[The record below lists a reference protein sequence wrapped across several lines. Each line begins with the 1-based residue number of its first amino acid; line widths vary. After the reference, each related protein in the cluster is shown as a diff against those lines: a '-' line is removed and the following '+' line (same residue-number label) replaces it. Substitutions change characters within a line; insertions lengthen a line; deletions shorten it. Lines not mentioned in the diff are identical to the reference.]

1 MVWSEIQQ
9 SWLVYGGTLLLHIGV
24 SLHILLTKRA
34 QPNEAL
40 FWLLLVALVPFG
52 GIAFYLLF
60 GIVRLKHAQK
70 KVLEL
75 QNRMKQ
81 NPGRYFGPALAA
93 LQDELG
99 KFAPA
104 PEVAGKP
111 HNRMLD
117 RLFPDY
123 PALDGNRV
131 EILRDGVIAYPR
143 MLEDIAHAQSCIR
156 MQSFILMSDE
166 IGRAFMDALE
176 ERARAGVDVKVIFD
190 SFGSLKSYFSHYFR
204 RLLRRKQANF
214 MIRAFSPFH
223 LVAPWLFQLR
233 NHRKL
238 LLIDGRIAYT
248 GGINISD
255 ENERL
260 TSVPANRRIHDLHAR
275 IEGPAVPEFAK
286 SFFIDWAYT
295 TRRKWIEGVGP
306 HDFPLPER
314 KGDSVVRV
322 LASGPGGNYEGT
334 RQLFFAAAMSAEK
347 SLWIMTPYFT
357 PGPEYINLLRMTA
370 ARGVDVRIIVPANN
384 NHFFVSWAAQNFYP
398 TLLEAGIGI
407 YRKRGVFSHIKA
419 LIVDGESWGFMGSSN
434 CDSRS
439 FRLNFELDFCFEEG
453 DFTGVMHRQFLDEL
467 ARSTPVTL
475 RAIRRKSFARQLGE
489 NICALFTPIL

>member
-1 MVWSEIQQ
+1 MDWNSIHQ
-9 SWLVYGGTLLLHIGV
+9 SWPVYVGTLLLHIGV

-60 GIVRLKHAQK
+60 GIVRLKHAQN
-70 KVLEL
+70 KVLQL
-75 QNRMKQ
+75 QTRMKE
-81 NPGRYFGPALAA
+81 NPGKYFGPALAA
-93 LQDELG
+93 LQEALT
-99 KFAPA
+99 KFVPTG
-104 PEVAGKP
+104 EIGRKP

-117 RLFPDY
+117 RVFPDY
-123 PALDGNRV
+123 PAYDGNRI
-131 EILRDGVIAYPR
+131 EILPDGVTAYPR
-143 MLEDIAHAQSCIR
+143 MLEEIAQARHCIR

-166 IGRAFMDALE
+166 VGRAFMDALE
-176 ERARAGVDVKVIFD
+176 ERARAGVDVKVTFD

-214 MIRAFSPFH
+214 KIRAFSPFH

-238 LLIDGRIAYT
+238 LLIDGRVAYT

-260 TSVPANRRIHDLHAR
+260 TSTPPNRRIHDLHAR
-275 IEGPAVPEFAK
+275 IEGPAVSEFAK

-295 TRRKWIEGVGP
+295 TRRKWLDGVGP
-306 HDFPLPER
+306 YDFPLPER
-314 KGDSVVRV
+314 RGDSVVRV

-334 RQLFFAAAMSAEK
+334 RRLFFAAAMSAQK
-347 SLWIMTPYFT
+347 SLWIMTPYFV
-357 PGPEYINLLRMTA
+357 PGPEFINLLCLTA

-384 NHFFVSWAAQNFYP
+384 NHLFVSWAAQNFYS
-398 TLLEAGIGI
+398 TLLEAGVGI
-407 YRKRGVFSHIKA
+407 YNKQGLFSHIKA
-419 LIVDGESWGFMGSSN
+419 LVVDGRSWGFMGSSN
-434 CDSRS
+434 CDNRS

-453 DFTGVMHRQFLDEL
+453 AFPERMFRQFLGEL
-467 ARSTPVTL
+467 ANSTPVTL
-475 RAIRRKSFARQLGE
+475 DEVCKKSFARQLGM
-489 NICALFTPIL
+489 NICALFSPIL